1 MAQQYRRLERRIQA
15 HEAEALWLQDIR
27 SMRPGPDHPS

>member
-1 MAQQYRRLERRIQA
+1 MYHRLQRRIQA

-27 SMRPGPDHPS
+27 SMRPGLDHPS